1 MLGDA
6 WQPIGIGYEW
16 LIKRNV
22 DHSGDT
28 RQRDKTEE
36 KNEDMTNDGKCWMI
50 TETSGLAQRY
60 SEEKNSSSH
69 YTGYQFDIACLYK
82 VVVLTFLAIHNLAP
96 VYITDL
102 IRAYEPGRQLP
113 SARKSLLTVP
123 HRNLERFGRRGF
135 SVNAPRLWNHLPDNL
150 RLIGSVVLY

>member
-60 SEEKNSSSH
+60 SEEK
-69 YTGYQFDIACLYK
+69 I
-82 VVVLTFLAIHNLAP
+82 
-96 VYITDL
+96 
-102 IRAYEPGRQLP
+102 
-113 SARKSLLTVP
+113 P
-123 HRNLERFGRRGF
+123 HRITLATN
-135 SVNAPRLWNHLPDNL
+135 SISHVYTKWWC
-150 RLIGSVVLY
+150 